1 MDYWG
6 DTSGAAVE
14 LPEHPA
20 PQGLVDRSYGPEFGG
35 YAGREVEHHEAPV
48 AWSETAQG
56 ATSDG
61 WHGQPT
67 PDVWPDY
74 SVGGSTGT
82 VTALPY
88 SVGPVDPSNVEQN
101 DLTGR
106 ILMPGRD
113 PERAPGPVGAEEYR
127 SQLIMQIVQQMGP
140 EVTSEMAAVG
150 LLSGAA

>member
-6 DTSGAAVE
+6 DPGDAVVE
-14 LPEHPA
+14 LPEA
-20 PQGLVDRSYGPEFGG
+20 PGTRGVADRSYGPEFGG

-48 AWSETAQG
+48 AWSEAAEG

-61 WHGQPT
+61 WWGQPT
-67 PDVWPDY
+67 QDVWPDY
-74 SVGGSTGT
+74 AVGGSTGT
-82 VTALPY
+82 TTALPY
-88 SVGPVDPSNVEQN
+88 STGPVDPSNVEQHE
-101 DLTGR
+101 LTGR
-106 ILMPGRD
+106 LLVPGRD